1 MIHKIPD
8 RLGSYKMADGAI
20 GEILVLEKGKER
32 GRRERERDIEGKEGP
47 TLRDS
52 VEVKVS

>member
-32 GRRERERDIEGKEGP
+32 EEGKGKGISRERKGQ
-47 TLRDS
+47 L
-52 VEVKVS
+52 